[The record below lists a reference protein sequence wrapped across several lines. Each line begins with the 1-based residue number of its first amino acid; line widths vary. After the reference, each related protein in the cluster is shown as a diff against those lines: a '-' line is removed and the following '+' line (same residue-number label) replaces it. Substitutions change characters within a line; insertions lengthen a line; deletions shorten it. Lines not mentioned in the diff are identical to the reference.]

1 MTLLRPR
8 FLLVSLFS
16 LIFLGC
22 TPGPNDPSGNW
33 GHMMGHGYGG
43 GFMWFIVL
51 VVVGVILFYLL
62 QALQSKGSDASIKET
77 PMDILKKRYAQGE
90 IDKDE
95 FVRMKK
101 DLES

>member
-1 MTLLRPR
+1 MTLLRLH
-8 FLLVSLFS
+8 FLLVSFFL
-16 LIFLGC
+16 LIFSGC
-22 TPGPNDPSGNW
+22 APGPNGPRGNW
-33 GHMMGHGYGG
+33 GHMMGSGYGG
-43 GFMWFIVL
+43 GFMWLIVL
-51 VVVGVILFYLL
+51 VFVGVILFYLL
-62 QALQSKGSDASIKET
+62 QSAKSKGSDAPVKET